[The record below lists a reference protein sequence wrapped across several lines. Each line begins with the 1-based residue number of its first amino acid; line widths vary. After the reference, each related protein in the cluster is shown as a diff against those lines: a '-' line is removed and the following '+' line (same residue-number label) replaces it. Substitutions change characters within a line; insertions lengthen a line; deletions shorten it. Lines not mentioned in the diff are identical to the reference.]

1 MVKKRYLLDLREN
14 MLIGDKYILQQY
26 ISEGTYGYVW
36 RAIRCSDE
44 QTVALKIPKNQER
57 GDACLVEGKPFLGLN
72 HKNIIQINW
81 MGRVDGYF
89 VIEMEYFP
97 GKPLSRELTETGM
110 SVPRT
115 FKTVY
120 EIFERVLDGLECMHN
135 KKIAHGDL
143 KPDNILIN
151 VTDVKITDFG
161 TSKLIED
168 YFVKTI
174 DGAGTYAYI
183 APEVIN
189 SQKRYLNSDIY
200 SLGAIL
206 YQLLTGRTPHETF
219 IQVLNNFAYPRPR
232 ELNDNVTEVM
242 EKVILRSLDRDP
254 LKRYQNVQEFRNAFC
269 EAVKEQFKQ
278 VNETRYVP
286 RTTLADKKDAL
297 ELAISN
303 CKLGKYKLAEK
314 ILITE
319 VSNGHKLPEI
329 MLQLAYIYFKTD
341 RQFDALRILDE
352 INVDG
357 IESVRQEGFSEALT
371 YLRARIL
378 FKNKQYEQALKLFN
392 RLHEKSPCV
401 LNYRYRLA
409 MCYGLCNQE
418 EKAISILEAINQ
430 ETPGIWVVLKK
441 LGQAYEQE
449 KDYERA
455 RGYFKYALRLRPSDG
470 YLAEKLER
478 YDFYL

>member
-26 ISEGTYGYVW
+26 VSEGTYGYVW
-36 RAIRCSDE
+36 KAIRCSDE
-44 QTVALKIPKNQER
+44 QIVALKIPKNQER
-57 GDACLVEGKPFLGLN
+57 GDACLVEGEPFLGLS
-72 HKNIIQINW
+72 HKNIIKIYW

-97 GKPLSRELTETGM
+97 GKPLSKEFTDIGV

-115 FKTVY
+115 FRTVY
-120 EIFERVLDGLECMHN
+120 EIFECILDGLECMHN
-135 KKIAHGDL
+135 QKIAHGDL
-143 KPDNILIN
+143 KPDNILISG
-151 VTDVKITDFG
+151 TDIKITDFG

-168 YFVKTI
+168 IFIKTI

-206 YQLLTGRTPHETF
+206 YQLLTGKTPHETF
-219 IQVLNNFAYPRPR
+219 IQVLNNFPYPRPR
-232 ELNDNVTEVM
+232 ELNDNVTEGM
-242 EKVILRSLDRDP
+242 EQVILKALDRDP
-254 LKRYQNVQEFRNAFC
+254 LNRYQNVREFRIAFSD
-269 EAVKEQFKQ
+269 AVNEQFKQ
-278 VNETRYVP
+278 VSETKYVP
-286 RTTLADKKDAL
+286 KTTLADKKDAL
-297 ELAISN
+297 ELAISS

-314 ILITE
+314 ILVTE

-329 MLQLAYIYFKTD
+329 MLQLAYVYFKTD
-341 RQFDALRILDE
+341 RQFEAIKILNQINVESIEALRQD
-352 INVDG
+352 
-357 IESVRQEGFSEALT
+357 SFYEAFV
-371 YLRARIL
+371 YLRGRIL
-378 FKNKQYEQALKLFN
+378 FKNKQYEEALKVFEW
-392 RLHEKSPCV
+392 LHEKYPSV

-418 EKAISILEAINQ
+418 DKAIHILESINK
-430 ETPGIWVVLKK
+430 ETPGIWVVVKK
-441 LGQAYEQE
+441 LGQAYEQ
-449 KDYERA
+449 KRDYERA
-455 RGYFKYALRLRPSDG
+455 RGYFKYALRLRPDDE
-470 YLAEKLER
+470 YLMQKLEK

>member
-1 MVKKRYLLDLREN
+1 MKKRYFLDLREN

-26 ISEGTYGYVW
+26 VSEGTYGYVW
-36 RAIRCSDE
+36 KAIRCSDE
-44 QTVALKIPKNQER
+44 KIVALKIPKNQER
-57 GDACLVEGKPFLGLN
+57 GDAYLVEGEAFLN
-72 HKNIIQINW
+72 FSHKNIIKLNW

-97 GKPLSRELTETGM
+97 GKPMSSELTETG
-110 SVPRT
+110 SSIPRT

-120 EIFERVLDGLECMHN
+120 EIFERVLDGLECMHR

-151 VTDVKITDFG
+151 EGEVKITDFG

-168 YFVKTI
+168 CFVKTI

-200 SLGAIL
+200 SIGAIL

-219 IQVLNNFAYPRPR
+219 IQVINNFPYPRPR
-232 ELNDNVTEVM
+232 ELNINITESM
-242 EKVILRSLDRDP
+242 EKVVLKALDRDP
-254 LKRYQNVQEFRNAFC
+254 LKRYQNVQEFRIDFR
-269 EAVKEQFKQ
+269 EAESVQFKQ
-278 VNETRYVP
+278 VSDIKYVP
-286 RTTLADKKDAL
+286 SSTLADKKDAL
-297 ELAISN
+297 ELAINN

-314 ILITE
+314 ILMTE
-319 VSNGHKLPEI
+319 ISNGHILPEI
-329 MLQLAYIYFKTD
+329 MLQLAYVYYKTT
-341 RQFDALRILDE
+341 RRFDALNVLED
-352 INVDG
+352 INADN
-357 IESVRQEGFSEALT
+357 IELVRQEGFKEALN
-371 YLRARIL
+371 YLKARIL
-378 FKNKQYEQALKLFN
+378 FDNKQYEQALKLFY
-392 RLHEKSPCV
+392 RLHEKYPCV

-418 EKAISILEAINQ
+418 DKAIQILEKVNQ
-430 ETPGIWVVLKK
+430 ETPGIWVVVKK
-441 LGQAYEQE
+441 LGQAYEQK

-455 RGYFKYALRLRPSDG
+455 RGYFKYALRLRPEDK
-470 YLAEKLER
+470 YIVEKLEK

>member
-26 ISEGTYGYVW
+26 VSEGTYGYVW
-36 RAIRCSDE
+36 KAIRCTDE
-44 QTVALKIPKNQER
+44 QIVALKIPKNQER
-57 GDACLVEGKPFLGLN
+57 GDTCLAEGKPFLELR

-97 GKPLSRELTETGM
+97 GKPFSRELTETGM

-120 EIFERVLDGLECMHN
+120 EIFERILDGLECMHG

-143 KPDNILIN
+143 KPDNILISGA
-151 VTDVKITDFG
+151 DVKITDFG
-161 TSKLIED
+161 SSKLIEE

-183 APEVIN
+183 APEVIH

-206 YQLLTGRTPHETF
+206 YQLLTGKTPHETF
-219 IQVLNNFAYPRPR
+219 IQVINNFPYPKPR
-232 ELNDNVTEVM
+232 EMNDNITEEM
-242 EKVILRSLDRDP
+242 EQVILKALDRDP
-254 LKRYQNVQEFRNAFC
+254 LKRYQNVQEFRGALTHAIN
-269 EAVKEQFKQ
+269 KQFKDIS
-278 VNETRYVP
+278 ETKYVP

-314 ILITE
+314 ILDAE
-319 VSNGHKLPEI
+319 VSNGQKLPEI
-329 MLQLAYIYFKTD
+329 MLQLAYVYFKTE
-341 RQFDALRILDE
+341 RRFDALRILDE
-352 INVDG
+352 INVAA
-357 IESVRQEGFSEALT
+357 IEEVRQEGFSEALA

-378 FKNKQYEQALKLFN
+378 FDNKQYESALNLFSQ
-392 RLHEKSPCV
+392 LHRKHPCI

-418 EKAISILEAINQ
+418 DKAISILEAINN
-430 ETPGIWVVLKK
+430 ETPGIWAVVKK
-441 LGQAYEQE
+441 LGQAYEQ
-449 KDYERA
+449 KRDYERA
-455 RGYFKYALRLRPSDG
+455 RGYFKYALRLRPGDEDITRK
-470 YLAEKLER
+470 LAK

>member
-1 MVKKRYLLDLREN
+1 MVKKRYLIDLREN
-14 MLIGDKYILQQY
+14 MLIGDRYILKKY

-36 RAIRCSDE
+36 KAIRCSDGE
-44 QTVALKIPKNQER
+44 TVALKIPKNQER
-57 GDACLVEGKPFLGLN
+57 GDACLIEGEQFMDLQ
-72 HKNIIQINW
+72 HINIIQIYW

-97 GKPLSRELTETGM
+97 GEPLSRELTESGL

-120 EIFERVLDGLECMHN
+120 EIFEHVLNGLECMHS

-151 VTDVKITDFG
+151 ATDVKITDFG

-206 YQLLTGRTPHETF
+206 YQFLTGKTPHETF
-219 IQVLNNFAYPRPR
+219 IQVINNFPYAKPR
-232 ELNDNVTEVM
+232 ELNENITEEM
-242 EKVILRSLDRDP
+242 ERVILIALNRDP
-254 LKRYQNVQEFRNAFC
+254 LKRYQNVHEFRSAFKD
-269 EAVKEQFKQ
+269 AVNEQFKQ
-278 VNETRYVP
+278 VSETKYVP
-286 RTTLADKKDAL
+286 RATLADKKDAL

-303 CKLGKYKLAEK
+303 CKLGKFKLAEK
-314 ILITE
+314 ILLTK

-329 MLQLAYIYFKTD
+329 VLQLAYIYFKTD
-341 RQFDALRILDE
+341 RRFDAIRILDE
-352 INVDG
+352 INITE
-357 IESVRQEGFSEALT
+357 IESVRQEGFTEAHH
-371 YLRARIL
+371 YLKARIV
-378 FKNKQYEQALKLFN
+378 FEIKQYEQALKL
-392 RLHEKSPCV
+392 LKWLCEKNPKS
-401 LNYRYRLA
+401 LDYRYRLA
-409 MCYGLCNQE
+409 MCYGLCNLEDQ
-418 EKAISILEAINQ
+418 AISILEEINRD
-430 ETPGIWVVLKK
+430 TPGIWAVVKK
-441 LGQAYEQE
+441 LGQAYEQK

-455 RGYFKYALRLRPSDG
+455 RGYFKYALRLRPNDE
-470 YLAEKLER
+470 LLTNKLEK